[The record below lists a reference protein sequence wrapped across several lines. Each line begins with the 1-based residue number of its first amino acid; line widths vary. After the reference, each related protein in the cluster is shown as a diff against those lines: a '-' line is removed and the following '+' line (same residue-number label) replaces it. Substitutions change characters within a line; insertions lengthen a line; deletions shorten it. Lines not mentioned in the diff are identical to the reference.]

1 MDTAAAVVAASTDIE
16 SCDFDDSSSNNTKA
30 KEAAAAASAVVS
42 AVGTIDDKKDADF
55 DPITLPQSTHTLLFT
70 EPVCSKS
77 FQFSVAIA
85 TLSILCLLLAL
96 TNNGITLDG
105 IGQVPANV
113 GKAVKIAQFASIFIA
128 LLMEEEIPTGL
139 YLLRR
144 IPKTY
149 FKSKFPELR
158 YSKFV
163 AASCLRIFMGYL
175 FLVNVLFLLMMS
187 DNVIDIF
194 FDFIALQFLQQLDDI
209 SFNLARM
216 GVFSKSLRVATT
228 SKYFRTEFRRQTKVK
243 RSKRIGFFLGN
254 GDYQCKSITVIIKDE
269 VWEESVVQMPGEE
282 SKAMVLV
289 YPYFNGVYSQDGT
302 SHDGRPV
309 YVEQKKFDGT
319 PFDTTSPEPKTISI
333 KIPARI
339 QYCKSIRAWVFMHDY
354 IRKSTHHEDS
364 ECPWLLRSEETD
376 VYDIEQVQGPWQVW
390 AGVIGKT
397 DVDIT
402 CNECNDNADC
412 NLNGECTK
420 DGKCE
425 CYDDVE
431 GYRFPVPLRTEEFND
446 TWSVVPVGWG
456 KGLFQE
462 YDRPVY
468 VYQGGSPLVDDD
480 KDAVYLIYSG
490 DRWFGLYQPGVQ
502 FLYGETYEA
511 NFKAAVMNYHA
522 FWDRAY
528 NSGTVIVSD
537 PTTGDTPVVSTTIKC
552 MGVDFYYIGERGNQ
566 FGPYGALYP
575 LQLNNQTGRG
585 YFRCNDTN
593 PYLYGDPFQ
602 NINITGPGRRVL
614 HTEGMF
620 DNYVWLGGAN

>member
-1 MDTAAAVVAASTDIE
+1 MDTAAAAVAASTDIE
-16 SCDFDDSSSNNTKA
+16 SGDFDDSSNNTKA
-30 KEAAAAASAVVS
+30 KEAAAGVS
-42 AVGTIDDKKDADF
+42 AVGIGTIDDTKDEDF

-113 GKAVKIAQFASIFIA
+113 GMSVKIAQFASIFIA

-149 FKSKFPELR
+149 FKSKFPELC

-163 AASCLRIFMGYL
+163 AAAILRIFMGYL

-243 RSKRIGFFLGN
+243 RSKRIGFFLKAIYFINLMILLAAQIYVTVKQGN

-269 VWEESVVQMPGEE
+269 VWEESVVKMPGQE

-289 YPYFNGVYSQDGT
+289 YPYFNGSYNQDGT

-319 PFDTTSPEPKTISI
+319 PFDTTSPDPVNISV

-339 QYCKSIRAWVFMHDY
+339 QYCKSIRAWVFMHEY
-354 IRKSTHHEDS
+354 VRKSPHHEDS

-376 VYDIEQVQGPWQVW
+376 VYDIEEVQGPWQVW

-412 NLNGECTK
+412 NLNGECKK

-425 CYDDVE
+425 CFKDVE
-431 GYRFPVPLRTEEFND
+431 G
-446 TWSVVPVGWG
+446 
-456 KGLFQE
+456 
-462 YDRPVY
+462 
-468 VYQGGSPLVDDD
+468 
-480 KDAVYLIYSG
+480 
-490 DRWFGLYQPGVQ
+490 VQ
-502 FLYGETYEA
+502 FIGQHCEVRLKDDCHTIYGGE
-511 NFKAAVMNYHA
+511 FIIKVLS
-522 FWDRAY
+522 RASCHLLFVVL
-528 NSGTVIVSD
+528 NVSL
-537 PTTGDTPVVSTTIKC
+537 PRPIS
-552 MGVDFYYIGERGNQ
+552 
-566 FGPYGALYP
+566 
-575 LQLNNQTGRG
+575 
-585 YFRCNDTN
+585 
-593 PYLYGDPFQ
+593 
-602 NINITGPGRRVL
+602 
-614 HTEGMF
+614 
-620 DNYVWLGGAN
+620 

>member
-1 MDTAAAVVAASTDIE
+1 MDTAAAAVAASTDIE
-16 SCDFDDSSSNNTKA
+16 SGDFDDSSNNTRA
-30 KEAAAAASAVVS
+30 KEAAAGVS
-42 AVGTIDDKKDADF
+42 AVGIGTIDDTKDEDF

-113 GKAVKIAQFASIFIA
+113 GMSVKIAQFASIFIA

-149 FKSKFPELR
+149 FKSKFPELC

-163 AASCLRIFMGYL
+163 AAAILRIFMGYL

-243 RSKRIGFFLGN
+243 RSKRIGFFLKAIYFINLMILLAAQIYVTVKQGN

-269 VWEESVVQMPGEE
+269 VWEESVVKMPGQE

-289 YPYFNGVYSQDGT
+289 YPYFNGSYNQDGT

-309 YVEQKKFDGT
+309 
-319 PFDTTSPEPKTISI
+319 
-333 KIPARI
+333 
-339 QYCKSIRAWVFMHDY
+339 
-354 IRKSTHHEDS
+354 
-364 ECPWLLRSEETD
+364 
-376 VYDIEQVQGPWQVW
+376 
-390 AGVIGKT
+390 
-397 DVDIT
+397 
-402 CNECNDNADC
+402 
-412 NLNGECTK
+412 
-420 DGKCE
+420 
-425 CYDDVE
+425 
-431 GYRFPVPLRTEEFND
+431 
-446 TWSVVPVGWG
+446 
-456 KGLFQE
+456 
-462 YDRPVY
+462 
-468 VYQGGSPLVDDD
+468 
-480 KDAVYLIYSG
+480 
-490 DRWFGLYQPGVQ
+490 
-502 FLYGETYEA
+502 
-511 NFKAAVMNYHA
+511 
-522 FWDRAY
+522 
-528 NSGTVIVSD
+528 
-537 PTTGDTPVVSTTIKC
+537 
-552 MGVDFYYIGERGNQ
+552 
-566 FGPYGALYP
+566 
-575 LQLNNQTGRG
+575 
-585 YFRCNDTN
+585 
-593 PYLYGDPFQ
+593 
-602 NINITGPGRRVL
+602 
-614 HTEGMF
+614 
-620 DNYVWLGGAN
+620 